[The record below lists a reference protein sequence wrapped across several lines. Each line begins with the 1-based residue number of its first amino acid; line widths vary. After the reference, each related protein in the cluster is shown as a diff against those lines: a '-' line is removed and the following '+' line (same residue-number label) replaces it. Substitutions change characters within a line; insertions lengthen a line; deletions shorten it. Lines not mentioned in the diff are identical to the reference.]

1 MANKLGQFA
10 VVMHSS
16 CIILSL
22 VYILYL
28 FFFHFSIP
36 FRHTY
41 MSFISGNKAHRKK
54 RRQREN
60 IKMHIHSWVYK
71 MKKTIATTFLV
82 HTAHRITNKRALL
95 LSLMIYVHSSVVT
108 VARSRDGGVDG
119 VEKLAHFMHK
129 IAFFINSRGLKPE
142 QGSGPPH
149 FDYWFFIALI
159 CTTGIVVIAPC
170 HFETWSPACGH
181 CYLDRDVLI
190 RLRSK

>member
-1 MANKLGQFA
+1 MISLVLTTKHKHKITNPMANKLGQFA

-108 VARSRDGGVDG
+108 VVRS
-119 VEKLAHFMHK
+119 
-129 IAFFINSRGLKPE
+129 SRGLMGRRRRWGGE
-142 QGSGPPH
+142 IGT
-149 FDYWFFIALI
+149 FYA
-159 CTTGIVVIAPC
+159 
-170 HFETWSPACGH
+170 
-181 CYLDRDVLI
+181 
-190 RLRSK
+190 